1 MLLYTGIY
9 ASLPGDEPITWEK
22 EEAMKIKPD
31 MHGLSQPKLACP
43 FCQTQFVTEDGDNN
57 SGDMPKLLCPFYDW
71 K

>member
-1 MLLYTGIY
+1 
-9 ASLPGDEPITWEK
+9 
-22 EEAMKIKPD
+22 MKIKPD